1 MKTLRALLP
10 LLALAAV
17 PALAQTIT
25 TGSLPNGILDQQYS
39 AQVSCSGCQGY
50 SIGLVPSGGNFPP
63 GLGISSTST
72 AGNATINGI
81 PSAVGTYAFTLGLF
95 LPGTNVIAGE
105 KGFSINIPSGL
116 TVLTTTFPNGTLGAA
131 YAQTISAS
139 GGVGPPYTWQITAG
153 ALPPGLGIANNN
165 SIVGTPTSTGTYN
178 FTLSVFDQKQN
189 GAFTQTSIT
198 IGNGTVGPAITTPS
212 LPNGIVNV
220 AYNSQLTC
228 SNCAGWTWSL
238 SSGNLPL
245 GLQINAG
252 GAISGLPTEAGTA
265 SFQIT
270 LSPPPVQSVAQPPTL
285 SQIYTITITAAGLV
299 ITQTT
304 IPIGF
309 AGTPYST
316 TLTAT
321 GGLTPYT
328 WSLTSTGNDGLTIGA
343 STGILSGTPTASG
356 TFILTVQIN
365 DSSGLTAT
373 RQFTFSVSTGLS
385 VLTTTLPNGSVGTVY
400 PTQNLS
406 AGGGQPPYRWTIP
419 TGKLPP
425 GLTLDGVFGRISGTP
440 TANGNYPFTITVT
453 DNQSNT
459 ATGNL
464 SITVGAGVT
473 ITISP
478 ATLTAGTV
486 GTVYS
491 QSLTASGGTAPYAWT
506 LVSTPNGASTL
517 PPGLTLNGATGAI
530 TGTPTTA
537 GTYTFTV
544 QATDSTQA
552 SGQQAISLTIAPAA
566 PLSITTATLPNGTV
580 GTAYSATLAA
590 TGGVSPYTWS
600 VSTGTLP
607 AGLTLSATS
616 GAITG
621 TPTAAATSSFTVQVA
636 DSAKNTATKA
646 LSIIVGAAVAPLTIT
661 TTSIPAG
668 TVGTA
673 YSQPVAATGGTPPY
687 KYSLSST
694 SNDGLAINA
703 STGAITG
710 TPAAA
715 GTFTLTAVVTDGG
728 TPVQTA
734 TQNLALTVNAAA
746 VTITIAPATLPAATA
761 GTAYSQALTATGGA
775 SPYKF
780 TVTTGS
786 LPSGL
791 TLSAA
796 GSITGTAAAAA
807 TATFT
812 VTATDANNATGTHQ
826 YTLTVNAA
834 PPPTTPT
841 VTLSGV
847 PATSGFQ
854 QQLAATPT
862 LSGAFPSAITGTV
875 TLTFA
880 PAVTP
885 PSGSTGTIDD
895 NMIQFSGGAGRTAT
909 FNIAAGSTTAGN
921 LTVLTGTTAGTIT
934 LTTTLSS
941 GGTTLGSPTTQTI
954 VNAPGVPF
962 ISKVTL
968 TQVAGGVTVVVT
980 GFSSTRDMVNASF
993 QFSPATGDTF
1003 TSNNVSVPVQNAF
1016 NTWWAN
1022 TAQSN
1027 PVGTE
1032 FTLTV
1037 PFTLATATQS
1047 VSSVAV
1053 VSVTVTLQNSKGA
1066 SNPVTLSQ

>member
-10 LLALAAV
+10 LLAFAV
-17 PALAQTIT
+17 APAVAQTIS
-25 TGSLPNGILDQQYS
+25 TGSLPNGILNQNYS
-39 AQVSCSGCQGY
+39 VTLVCSNCQGY
-50 SIGLVPSGGNFPP
+50 SFGLVNGAGTLPP
-63 GLGISSTST
+63 GLGLSSTT
-72 AGNATINGI
+72 TGGTATISGI
-81 PSAVGTYAFTLGLF
+81 PSATGTYTFTLGLF
-95 LPGTNVIAGE
+95 LPGNNQPAGSRT
-105 KGFSINIPSGL
+105 FAITIPSGL
-116 TVLTTTFPNGTLGAA
+116 TVLTTTFPNGTVGVA

-139 GGVGPPYTWQITAG
+139 GGAPPYTWSITAG

-165 SIVGTPTSTGTYN
+165 SIVGTPTASGTYN
-178 FTLSVFDQKQN
+178 FTLSVFDTKQN

-198 IGNGTVGPAITTPS
+198 IGTGSTGPTITTAT
-212 LPNGIVNV
+212 LPNGIVNI
-220 AYNSQLTC
+220 AYNTQLTC
-228 SNCAGWTWSL
+228 ANCASWTWSL
-238 SSGNLPL
+238 TSGNLPL
-245 GLQINAG
+245 GLTLSAG
-252 GAISGLPTEAGTA
+252 GAISGTPTEAGSA

-270 LSPPPVQSVAQPPTL
+270 LNPPFNPSVSGPPSV
-285 SQIYTITITAAGLV
+285 SQIYTLLINAAGLG

-304 IPIGF
+304 IPIAF

-316 TLTAT
+316 TLTGT
-321 GGLTPYT
+321 GGATPYT
-328 WSLTSTGNDGLTIGA
+328 WSFTSTANNGLTIGA
-343 STGILSGTPTASG
+343 STGTISGTPTASG
-356 TFILTVQIN
+356 TYILTVLLS
-365 DSSGLTAT
+365 DSSGLTLS
-373 RQFTFSVSTGLS
+373 RNFTLSVSTALS
-385 VLTTTLPNGSVGTVY
+385 ILTTTLPNGSVNQVY
-400 PTQNLS
+400 PTQNLQ

-440 TANGNYPFTITVT
+440 TANGAYPFTLTVT
-453 DNQSNT
+453 DNQANT
-459 ATGNL
+459 ATASL

-486 GTVYS
+486 GTAYS
-491 QSLTASGGTAPYAWT
+491 QSLTASGGTAPYT
-506 LVSTPNGASTL
+506 YTVLTQSTTPGAL
-517 PPGLTLNGATGAI
+517 PPGLTLNASTGAVS
-530 TGTPTTA
+530 GTPTTA

-552 SGQQAISLTIAPAA
+552 TGQQAVSLTIAAAA
-566 PLSITTATLPNGTV
+566 PLSVTTATLANGTV

-590 TGGVSPYTWS
+590 TGGVTPYTWS
-600 VSTGTLP
+600 LATGTLP
-607 AGLTLSATS
+607 AGLSLSATS

-621 TPTAAATSSFTVQVA
+621 TPTAAATSNFTVQVA

-646 LSIIVGAAVAPLTIT
+646 LSIVVGAAVPPLTIT

-668 TVGTA
+668 TVGVA
-673 YSQPVAATGGTPPY
+673 YSQTVGATGGTPPY
-687 KYSLSST
+687 KYALSSP
-694 SNDGLAINA
+694 SNDGLTINA
-703 STGAITG
+703 STGALTG
-710 TPAAA
+710 TPTAA
-715 GTFTLTAVVTDGG
+715 GSFTLTAVVTDSAA
-728 TPVQTA
+728 PAQTA
-734 TQNLALTVNAAA
+734 SQSLALTVNAAA

-761 GTAYSQALTATGGA
+761 GTAYSQTLTASGGA

-780 TVTTGS
+780 AVTTGS
-786 LPSGL
+786 LPAGL

-796 GSITGTAAAAA
+796 GAITGTATAAGS
-807 TATFT
+807 ATFT
-812 VTATDANNATGTHQ
+812 VTATDANNATGTRQ
-826 YTLTVNAA
+826 YTLTINTATA
-834 PPPTTPT
+834 PT

-862 LSGAFPSAITGTV
+862 LSGSFPSAITGTV
-875 TLTFA
+875 QLSFVA
-880 PAVTP
+880 AVTP

-895 NMIQFSGGAGRTAT
+895 AMIQFSGGAGRNAT
-909 FNIAAGSTTAGN
+909 FSIPAGSTTAPN

-941 GGTTLGSPTTQTI
+941 GGSTLGSPTTQTI

-962 ISKVTL
+962 ISKVVL
-968 TQVAGGVTVVVT
+968 QQVAGGVTVVIT
-980 GFSSTRDMVNASF
+980 GFSSTRDMTSAVF
-993 QFSPATGDTF
+993 QFAPATGDTF
-1003 TSNNVSVPVQNAF
+1003 TSNTVSVPVQNAF
-1016 NTWWAN
+1016 NTWWSN
-1022 TAQSN
+1022 TTQSN
-1027 PVGTE
+1027 PFGTQ